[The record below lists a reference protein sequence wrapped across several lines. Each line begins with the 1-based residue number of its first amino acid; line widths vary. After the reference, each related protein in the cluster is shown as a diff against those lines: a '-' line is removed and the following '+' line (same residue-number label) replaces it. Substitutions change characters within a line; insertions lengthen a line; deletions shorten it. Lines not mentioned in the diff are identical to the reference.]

1 MSPVTWFVIIL
12 ISFLFLGGLAYIV
25 RAIVAI
31 IRLPHAEKSEEI
43 EILKD
48 RYERGEISPDEY
60 RDRMRIIE

>member
-1 MSPVTWFVIIL
+1 
-12 ISFLFLGGLAYIV
+12 
-25 RAIVAI
+25 VAI
-31 IRLPHAEKSEEI
+31 IRLPHAEKREEI